1 MVVTNTS
8 FANYCFVETIWV
20 IYQKNICQSSF
31 NAFKTSW
38 WLHKSFKPK
47 VSIKTEKWLL
57 TSHLEFKTS
66 EFKSPA
72 WKILSFLFIIWF
84 SQYHFFLKYK
94 LFCSMFLR
102 ENKIYHFFWPM
113 ISSIHIVSKIVVSKL
128 WIYSNICPC
137 FKKTIFPPLFQ
148 LPSLRSEEK
157 W

>member
-1 MVVTNTS
+1 MGVTNIS
-8 FANYCFVETIWV
+8 LANYCSWKQFALFVRRMSVKVPLILLKQV
-20 IYQKNICQSSF
+20 GDFIIF
-31 NAFKTSW
+31 
-38 WLHKSFKPK
+38 FKPQ
-47 VSIKTEKWLL
+47 VFMKTEKWLL

-84 SQYHFFLKYK
+84 SQYDFFLKYK

-113 ISSIHIVSKIVVSKL
+113 ISSIHIVSKIVVSKPL
-128 WIYSNICPC
+128 IYSNICPC